1 MGCDSSHT
9 LQKHLHEYQKRMAKV
24 LDVESPTRLTFS
36 LPPYPRVNELRQDM
50 VATTIKLFEFYNLK
64 HCALYSL
71 VAERNTSLGN
81 LQLPS
86 VRYIYERNLI
96 DALQQC
102 LIITKDTDLRDKLQE
117 WKQIKRSQLPMVWA
131 DLIQLSIEIKQ
142 GLSANFALVQGNEQD
157 GLFQSKEALNFLLHI
172 NQNNQVK
179 GAELEQHLKSLNNNP
194 LPAKLWLSQLTLT
207 EYLKQTTLWLTR
219 HTVKLSCTS
228 SQSTQKVDYLTNV
241 FNQFFIQQIQPI
253 ASQMNHYQYQLG
265 PILEKMSVHPNLSPS
280 FKEYIQQLNQQGFE
294 NYQAAMQQHIQF
306 WQNLFK
312 RCNKQPGNL

>member
-9 LQKHLHEYQKRMAKV
+9 LQKHLNEYQKRMAKV

-64 HCALYSL
+64 HCELYSL

-102 LIITKDTDLRDKLQE
+102 LIDSNDTKLRKKLKE
-117 WKQIKRSQLPMVWA
+117 WKQTKESQLPMVWA
-131 DLIQLSIEIKQ
+131 DLMQLSHELRQ

-157 GLFQSKEALNFLLHI
+157 GLVQTKDTLNFLLYI
-172 NQNNQVK
+172 NQNKQVNST
-179 GAELEQHLKSLNNNP
+179 ELEQHLKNL
-194 LPAKLWLSQLTLT
+194 
-207 EYLKQTTLWLTR
+207 
-219 HTVKLSCTS
+219 
-228 SQSTQKVDYLTNV
+228 
-241 FNQFFIQQIQPI
+241 III
-253 ASQMNHYQYQLG
+253 HYQ
-265 PILEKMSVHPNLSPS
+265 PNYGL
-280 FKEYIQQLNQQGFE
+280 
-294 NYQAAMQQHIQF
+294 A
-306 WQNLFK
+306 NL
-312 RCNKQPGNL
+312 R